1 MQRLICLMM
10 CVTLAQP
17 AWSQNVLQ
25 YLTPSPLTILLT
37 IGQWMKKD
45 RIEVFYVQ
53 VQAHGRDE
61 TDAREQAFRLAVNQ
75 AVGSLLL
82 SHREVRDDA
91 VKRNEIINY
100 SSGYVHDFKILERQS
115 AASGTT
121 IKIDVWVR
129 RSGIADRLLNESRDA
144 GRVEGGRISEQIA
157 SIQRE
162 RQTSDRVVSAVAQDF
177 PQRAFDISLSA
188 TRVTMDDRR
197 QARLHVPFSV
207 AWNSVYVRSMAE
219 AVTAINQRPDC
230 LRWLA
235 NCYTTGMVHVG
246 RQASAYFDDRVVF
259 DMLHQELVISR
270 PMVRMTVQDSV
281 GSTLLTRCFSVAELD
296 HSSYAPWYFVDVGP
310 GYVTLNTHSSRRYE
324 ITLDLGGL
332 PVKNMDRVDVRIVRG
347 SQCLS

>member
-1 MQRLICLMM
+1 MPRLICMM
-10 CVTLAQP
+10 LCVTLALP
-17 AWSQNVLQ
+17 AWSQGVLQ
-25 YLTPSPLTILLT
+25 HLVPSPLTILLT

-100 SSGYVHDFKILERQS
+100 SSGYVHDFKILERTNS
-115 AASGTT
+115 AAGTT

-157 SIQRE
+157 SIQKE

-177 PQRAFDISLSA
+177 PQRAFDISLYP
-188 TRVTMDDRR
+188 TQVTLDERR
-197 QARLHVPFSV
+197 QARLHVPFTVS
-207 AWNSVYVRSMAE
+207 WNKLYTRSMAE

-230 LRWLA
+230 LRFLA

-270 PMVRMTVQDSV
+270 PMIRMTVQDV
-281 GSTLLTRCFSVAELD
+281 GGSALLARCFSVAELD
-296 HSSYAPWYFVDVGP
+296 HSHYAPWYFVDVGP
-310 GYVTLNTHSSRRYE
+310 GYVTLNTHSSKRYE
-324 ITLDLGGL
+324 IILDLGGL
-332 PVKNMDRVDVRIVRG
+332 PVKSMDRVDVRIVRS

>member
-1 MQRLICLMM
+1 MQRLLCLIL
-10 CVTLAQP
+10 CASLVQP

-45 RIEVFYVQ
+45 RVEVFYVQ
-53 VQAHGRDE
+53 VQAHGKDE

-270 PMVRMTVQDSV
+270 PMVRMTVQDT
-281 GSTLLTRCFSVAELD
+281 GGAALITPTT
-296 HSSYAPWYFVDVGP
+296 HP
-310 GYVTLNTHSSRRYE
+310 GISWTW
-324 ITLDLGGL
+324 
-332 PVKNMDRVDVRIVRG
+332 VRAM
-347 SQCLS
+347 

>member
-1 MQRLICLMM
+1 MLRPLCLML

-17 AWSQNVLQ
+17 AWSQSVLQ
-25 YLTPSPLTILLT
+25 YLTPSPLTMLLT
-37 IGQWMKKD
+37 IGQWIKKD

-115 AASGTT
+115 APSGMT

-162 RQTSDRVVSAVAQDF
+162 RQTSDRVVSVVAQDF

-270 PMVRMTVQDSV
+270 PMIRMTVQDP
-281 GSTLLTRCFSVAELD
+281 GGAALITRCFGVAELD
-296 HSSYAPWYFVDVGP
+296 HSNYAPWYFVDVGP
-310 GYVTLNTHSSRRYE
+310 GYVTLNTHSSKRYE
-324 ITLDLGGL
+324 ITLELGGL
-332 PVKNMDRVDVRIVRG
+332 PVKNMDRVDVRIVRAA
-347 SQCLS
+347 QCS

>member
-1 MQRLICLMM
+1 MRRLICLML

-115 AASGTT
+115 ASSGTT

-162 RQTSDRVVSAVAQDF
+162 RQTSDRVV
-177 PQRAFDISLSA
+177 SA

-270 PMVRMTVQDSV
+270 PMIRMTVQDT
-281 GSTLLTRCFSVAELD
+281 GGAALITRCFSVAELD
-296 HSSYAPWYFVDVGP
+296 HSNYAPWYFVDVGP
-310 GYVTLNTHSSRRYE
+310 GYVTLNTHSSKRYE
-324 ITLDLGGL
+324 ITLELGGL

>member
-1 MQRLICLMM
+1 MPRIICLML

-25 YLTPSPLTILLT
+25 YLTPSPLSILLT

-115 AASGTT
+115 ASSGTT

-177 PQRAFDISLSA
+177 PQRAFDVSLSA

-197 QARLHVPFSV
+197 QAVLHVPFSV

-270 PMVRMTVQDSV
+270 PTIRMTVQDT
-281 GSTLLTRCFSVAELD
+281 GGAALITRCFSVSELD
-296 HSSYAPWYFVDVGP
+296 HSNYAPWYFVDVGP
-310 GYVTLNTHSSRRYE
+310 GYVTLNTHSSKRYE
-324 ITLDLGGL
+324 IALELGGL
-332 PVKNMDRVDVRIVRG
+332 PVKNMDRVDIRIVRG